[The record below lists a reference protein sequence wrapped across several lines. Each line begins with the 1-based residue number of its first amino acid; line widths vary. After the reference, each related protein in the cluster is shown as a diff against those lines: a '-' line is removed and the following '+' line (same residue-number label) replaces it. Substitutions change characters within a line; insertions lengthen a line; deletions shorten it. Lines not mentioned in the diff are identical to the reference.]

1 MSADNPKK
9 SLGQHWLHDTSSLV
23 AMAEAA
29 EVQAGDAVLEVGP
42 GLGTLTE
49 VLLAQGAHVTAV
61 EFDDELAGQLQQS
74 LLRHQ
79 PSGASAKENHAVTP
93 VSSFPRRRES
103 STYDA
108 ITGGDDKND
117 WIPDPRKI
125 LHGAPQVGDDT
136 LPNLTVFNEDIL
148 KFDLSTLP
156 KDYKVCANIPYYL
169 TSNLIRRLL
178 ESENPPAVMALL
190 IQKEVAERIASG
202 PGEMSILAVATQFYA
217 EVKLCELVPAELFT
231 PPPKVDSQ
239 IIQIKRRKTPLFPDV
254 DTQKFFQ
261 IVRAG
266 FSEKRKKLRSSLS
279 GGLQITKPDADELL
293 KKSGISPNA
302 RAQELTL
309 EQWHNIYKVFNVV
322 SV

>member
-1 MSADNPKK
+1 VSAEHPKK
-9 SLGQHWLHDTSSLV
+9 SLGQHWLHDVTSLT

-29 EVQAGDAVLEVGP
+29 EVQSGDVVLEVGP

-49 VLLAQGAHVTAV
+49 VLLTRGAHVTAV
-61 EFDDELAGQLQQS
+61 EFDDGLASDLS
-74 LLRHQ
+74 LKYRDRD
-79 PSGASAKENHAVTP
+79 
-93 VSSFPRRRES
+93 VSSSGLTRGS
-103 STYDA
+103 
-108 ITGGDDKND
+108 
-117 WIPDPRKI
+117 RKKLDSR
-125 LHGAPQVGDDT
+125 LHGNDGIGSLQI
-136 LPNLTVFNEDIL
+136 FNEDIL

-178 ESENPPAVMALL
+178 ESENPPAVMVLL

-239 IIQIKRRKTPLFPDV
+239 IIQIKRRKTPLFPEV

-279 GGLQITKPDADELL
+279 GGLQITKPEADEIL
-293 KKSGISPNA
+293 KKAGISSDA

-309 EQWHNIYKVFNVV
+309 EQWHDIYKVFNVV

>member
-1 MSADNPKK
+1 MSEDNPKK

-29 EVQAGDAVLEVGP
+29 EVQAGDTVLEVGP

-49 VLLAQGAHVTAV
+49 VLLARGAHVTAV
-61 EFDDELAGQLQQS
+61 EFDDELARELPRKLISRHLERSKAQSKDLVSDQEQILQQA
-74 LLRHQ
+74 Q
-79 PSGASAKENHAVTP
+79 
-93 VSSFPRRRES
+93 
-103 STYDA
+103 
-108 ITGGDDKND
+108 DDKL
-117 WIPDPRKI
+117 KI
-125 LHGAPQVGDDT
+125 I
-136 LPNLTVFNEDIL
+136 NEDIL
-148 KFDLSTLP
+148 KFDLSALP

-178 ESENPPAVMALL
+178 ESDNPPAVMALL

-217 EVKLCELVPAELFT
+217 EVKLCQLVPAELFT

-239 IIQIKRRKTPLFPDV
+239 IIQIKRRKTPLFPEV

-279 GGLQITKPDADELL
+279 GGLKITKPDADELL
-293 KKSGISPNA
+293 KKARISPDA

-309 EQWHNIYKVFNVV
+309 EQWRDIYKVFNVV